1 MIMKYVKPGAQE
13 TAGTLTPANIQVK
26 PLKRNDGKEI
36 YTVRGEIRNESAGT
50 VGMIQVEAQFRNA
63 ADEVIGRAGAFC
75 GNIIEDST
83 LISTDMGR
91 IKADLNNEL
100 GQSLSNASIPSG
112 GKVPFLIVLDNPP
125 GGVSKVTVTISNFQE
140 TT

>member
-1 MIMKYVKPGAQE
+1 
-13 TAGTLTPANIQVK
+13 
-26 PLKRNDGKEI
+26 LKRNDGKEI
-36 YTVRGEIRNESAGT
+36 FTVRGEVRNESAGT

-63 ADEVIGRAGAFC
+63 ADEVIGRAEAFC
-75 GNIIEDST
+75 GNVIEDST
-83 LISTDMGR
+83 LVGTDMGR

-100 GQSLSNASIPSG
+100 GQSLSNASIPAG

-125 GGVSKVTVTISNFQE
+125 AGVSKVTVTISNFQE